1 MTGRLL
7 QTLLEMMRLK
17 SGPQDLPSDKA
28 LAVLLVLLYLAQGF
42 IAGQVLEEPDAG
54 PRTVLAVALQFG
66 VIGALLNFKNLSMR
80 FHQTISA
87 LSGTGF
93 MFGMI
98 SLLLLVR
105 ADTEKVQPELALFY
119 LALFIWSIAVDAHI
133 YRHALSIKMTFGVLV
148 AVMIFLAN
156 YILLRAIFG

>member
-54 PRTVLAVALQFG
+54 PRTVLAVAVQFG
-66 VIGALLNFKNLSMR
+66 VIGALLNFKNLSLR
-80 FHQTISA
+80 FNQTISA

-93 MFGMI
+93 MFGII
-98 SLLLLVR
+98 SVLLLVR

-133 YRHALSIKMTFGVLV
+133 YRRALSIKMTFGVLV

-156 YILLRAIFG
+156 YILLRALFG